1 MARAVVSPFDPF
13 LPCNG
18 LKLRDLPVQRVASH
32 CNQKLCDSVHRSDD
46 TAGNIIVQAPR
57 GGDFWGLTFELTG
70 PLRQAAQGPI
80 GIGADHR

>member
-32 CNQKLCDSVHRSDD
+32 CNQKLCDSAHRSDD
-46 TAGNIIVQAPR
+46 TAGNIIMQALE
-57 GGDFWGLTFELTG
+57 GGYFWGLTFELTG
-70 PLRQAAQGPI
+70 TLRWAGFGPE
-80 GIGADHR
+80 